1 MDFNPDGDDGDEP
14 NEFAELA
21 GGADSSHP
29 DSQKDCVLFLIDAR
43 APMCVQSGD
52 GPSPLAQALGCV
64 QSCMKDRLYGG
75 DSDLVGVLLYGT
87 AKTKLP
93 DDQQQFPHV
102 YQLQEIDQ
110 PNSTGM
116 RELQQLIE
124 TGAYDAFG
132 SCSDGDG
139 FDFATILWAV
149 SSVFNWS
156 TRNVKNH
163 RRRVYVITNDDN
175 PCGASQDARRRAL
188 TRAGDLGDGHVW
200 IEPFFMAGPNGEFDL
215 SGPGERT
222 PEGSFWRALIK
233 EVREKYRG
241 PVRGGDGGA
250 GPSDGGD
257 DAQRDDAEDR
267 SDGWLASAVCAGEE
281 ALMGKVRRTAH
292 RKRTTGRMPFVV
304 GGEGGCKMWVTLV
317 SLWKPWSRPAF
328 VKMYG
333 PTNEP
338 LNTATTHTDGRSGEQ
353 LQESDMWRGFNF
365 GGQWVYFEKWELQQF
380 EQKESGATGLELFG
394 FKPRD
399 ALALHHNLEQSV
411 FAEPS
416 EQVPGSVVAMA
427 ALVDAM
433 AEKGVVGIGRL
444 KKGVSLRLVAMLPQ
458 KREVDE
464 ATGATTM
471 ACGLHLVRLPYADE
485 MREPSMGTVH
495 QDYSDAQKEAA
506 HELVNAMSVAK
517 PLVAALPNP
526 TMHKCLNHVQALAIA
541 KADAEV
547 VADATMPDASLWA
560 DGADA
565 ASQAFLDAFEVSEVA
580 EPPAKKARSAG
591 GGGSSGAR
599 AEKAPL
605 PTTDDEWLDAH
616 RRGAIAGFTNKVLQ
630 DFCISKVLKKTGK
643 KDDLVARVTEY
654 LDGMEREHGGDT
666 SADAGADAGADA
678 DDAAEN
684 EVRDGAAVPT
694 PTTSGESGTAA
705 RDDDLDF

>member
-1 MDFNPDGDDGDEP
+1 
-14 NEFAELA
+14 
-21 GGADSSHP
+21 
-29 DSQKDCVLFLIDAR
+29 
-43 APMCVQSGD
+43 MCVQSGD

-175 PCGASQDARRRAL
+175 PCGGSQDARRRAL

-464 ATGATTM
+464 ATA
-471 ACGLHLVRLPYADE
+471 R
-485 MREPSMGTVH
+485 RR
-495 QDYSDAQKEAA
+495 
-506 HELVNAMSVAK
+506 
-517 PLVAALPNP
+517 
-526 TMHKCLNHVQALAIA
+526 
-541 KADAEV
+541 
-547 VADATMPDASLWA
+547 WR
-560 DGADA
+560 A
-565 ASQAFLDAFEVSEVA
+565 ASTSSACRTLTRCAS
-580 EPPAKKARSAG
+580 PAW
-591 GGGSSGAR
+591 
-599 AEKAPL
+599 APS
-605 PTTDDEWLDAH
+605 T
-616 RRGAIAGFTNKVLQ
+616 
-630 DFCISKVLKKTGK
+630 KT
-643 KDDLVARVTEY
+643 
-654 LDGMEREHGGDT
+654 
-666 SADAGADAGADA
+666 
-678 DDAAEN
+678 
-684 EVRDGAAVPT
+684 T
-694 PTTSGESGTAA
+694 PTRRRRRRTSW
-705 RDDDLDF
+705 